1 MELLPLSDNLPKP
14 SSKEKAESDG
24 DKSPDNGVSTPKES
38 HLDSRLLQEALYL
51 ELRNLSPGQA
61 ERIAFHVQNGADLA
75 MRFSTDD
82 FNYDEP
88 NSFEVLF
95 EAFMSSKGEEAPR
108 ICVETVRAL
117 IDLGADPTALGSEY
131 LPVLHKAV
139 ESVCPTDVLEVLLE
153 KVDINVLYHRFKW
166 TPLSSLLNSERP
178 FSMDYVEFLIDKGT
192 NLEAGCYEESGEWG
206 MTPLDQM
213 AGLEENS
220 VDLISLIA
228 RKRPD
233 LLQKY
238 CNSMLW
244 TAVESGSLET
254 VKVLCSHGASITKAD
269 DIIRDSSLILI
280 AARSTLSS
288 TEKFNFLIDQGA
300 DPKATALNLRNAVHI
315 AAASRNVQIL
325 TRALEMGVDHLA
337 KDGEGNLPIHF
348 AIGNMKCL
356 KLLIEKGSPLNIEN
370 NNHES
375 CLAIALQS
383 RATECVGIL
392 LEAGGPELLNS
403 KLKNLEY
410 PQLSILAE
418 PKNLAMSTKPL
429 MTMLRLNT
437 LFAKCADHNESHAK
451 DFRSLAESMELLAV
465 EMLEN
470 ARVSIPMELL
480 TYGIENEQKLFISCS
495 RVQDMIVN
503 AWYGVEPW
511 LSVKETVTT
520 LQYVRKV
527 SWYLV
532 RILLIP
538 FALVFWLP
546 FLWCDYEKLSERWM
560 KEQPCI
566 VFVANAVSYLF
577 FVALVVADV
586 SLKSSQN
593 PATEP
598 SALDWI
604 ILVFVLALILQEVA
618 QLLQGYRGKKKNYFK
633 SWSNI
638 FDIILIVTFLTYYL
652 CLFAGYYGIEDGF
665 SAIRTSFHVL
675 GIASLISCVRFLSY
689 LQVHIHL
696 GPIQASFVRIF
707 YEVVLFLIVLGVF
720 LVGFAVSMTSVYSA
734 KIKSSNA
741 SFNVTSLDAA
751 SGVFSSLTTLF
762 WALFGLVDLDDFSA
776 ENQSYETTV
785 GMILL
790 ALWLLIA
797 VIILLNML
805 IALIS
810 NVFQKIQDNADVEWK
825 FARACMI
832 NDIIKSPPTPI
843 PINLLHFPVE
853 IISRALSRETFT
865 LNVGNFTDLDLMYA
879 LNRKIAESEEEQV
892 TTKDLREH
900 IDEQSSALKK
910 ILTEGLDS
918 ILRNSKEPNRSGL
931 VTLKKRCSE
940 GKEKETAGA
949 AISSIDV
956 HEEHSV
962 PKREHPK
969 SLEDL
974 VAGFNQL
981 QQSFEKL
988 HADFVD
994 FLKDQ

>member
-75 MRFSTDD
+75 MRFST
-82 FNYDEP
+82 NGR

-337 KDGEGNLPIHF
+337 KDEDGNLPIHY
-348 AIGNMKCL
+348 AVAVGTGSVKCL
-356 KLLIEKGSPLNIEN
+356 KLLIEKGSPLDVKNYYR
-370 NNHES
+370 ES
-375 CLAIALQS
+375 CLTIALKS
-383 RATECVGIL
+383 GARKCVGIL
-392 LEAGGPELLNS
+392 LEAGGLELPDPGF
-403 KLKNLEY
+403 
-410 PQLSILAE
+410 PQMGILAE
-418 PKNLAMSTKPL
+418 LEVLAMSSRPM
-429 MTMLRLNT
+429 MTMLQLNK
-437 LFAKCADHNESHAK
+437 LFSKCADRNESHAK

-480 TYGIENEQKLFISCS
+480 TYGIENEQKLVSAAYS
-495 RVQDMIVN
+495 
-503 AWYGVEPW
+503 
-511 LSVKETVTT
+511 T
-520 LQYVRKV
+520 LQ
-527 SWYLV
+527 
-532 RILLIP
+532 
-538 FALVFWLP
+538 
-546 FLWCDYEKLSERWM
+546 
-560 KEQPCI
+560 
-566 VFVANAVSYLF
+566 
-577 FVALVVADV
+577 
-586 SLKSSQN
+586 
-593 PATEP
+593 T
-598 SALDWI
+598 
-604 ILVFVLALILQEVA
+604 
-618 QLLQGYRGKKKNYFK
+618 GNY
-633 SWSNI
+633 
-638 FDIILIVTFLTYYL
+638 
-652 CLFAGYYGIEDGF
+652 
-665 SAIRTSFHVL
+665 
-675 GIASLISCVRFLSY
+675 
-689 LQVHIHL
+689 
-696 GPIQASFVRIF
+696 
-707 YEVVLFLIVLGVF
+707 
-720 LVGFAVSMTSVYSA
+720 
-734 KIKSSNA
+734 
-741 SFNVTSLDAA
+741 
-751 SGVFSSLTTLF
+751 
-762 WALFGLVDLDDFSA
+762 
-776 ENQSYETTV
+776 
-785 GMILL
+785 
-790 ALWLLIA
+790 
-797 VIILLNML
+797 
-805 IALIS
+805 
-810 NVFQKIQDNADVEWK
+810 
-825 FARACMI
+825 
-832 NDIIKSPPTPI
+832 
-843 PINLLHFPVE
+843 
-853 IISRALSRETFT
+853 
-865 LNVGNFTDLDLMYA
+865 
-879 LNRKIAESEEEQV
+879 
-892 TTKDLREH
+892 
-900 IDEQSSALKK
+900 
-910 ILTEGLDS
+910 
-918 ILRNSKEPNRSGL
+918 
-931 VTLKKRCSE
+931 
-940 GKEKETAGA
+940 
-949 AISSIDV
+949 
-956 HEEHSV
+956 
-962 PKREHPK
+962 
-969 SLEDL
+969 
-974 VAGFNQL
+974 
-981 QQSFEKL
+981 
-988 HADFVD
+988 
-994 FLKDQ
+994 